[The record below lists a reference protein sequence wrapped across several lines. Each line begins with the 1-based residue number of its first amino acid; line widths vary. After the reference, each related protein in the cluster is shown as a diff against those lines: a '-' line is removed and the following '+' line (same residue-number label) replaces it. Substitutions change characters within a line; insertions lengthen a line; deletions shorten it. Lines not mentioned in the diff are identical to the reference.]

1 MRKIE
6 ETTRFKSD
14 FKKIA
19 SSGRYKKKDF
29 LEVVKLL
36 VNDQVLPAKYRDHNL
51 VGNWKNYRECHIKP
65 DWLLIYK
72 QYDDKLLLART
83 GSHSE
88 LCYSNTM

>member
-19 SSGRYKKKDF
+19 SSGRYKKQDF
-29 LEVVKLL
+29 LDVIELL
-36 VNDQVLPAKYRDHNL
+36 ANDQPLPAKYRDHNL
-51 VGNWKNYRECHIKP
+51 IGNWKSYRESHIKP

-72 QYDDKLLLART
+72 QYDDQLLLART

-88 LCYSNTM
+88 LFS

>member
-29 LEVVKLL
+29 LDVIELL
-36 VNDQVLPAKYRDHNL
+36 AEDQPLPTRYRDHNL
-51 VGNWKNYRECHIKP
+51 IGNWKSYRECHIKP

-72 QYDDKLLLART
+72 QYDERFCLLEQARIVNF
-83 GSHSE
+83 
-88 LCYSNTM
+88 LVN